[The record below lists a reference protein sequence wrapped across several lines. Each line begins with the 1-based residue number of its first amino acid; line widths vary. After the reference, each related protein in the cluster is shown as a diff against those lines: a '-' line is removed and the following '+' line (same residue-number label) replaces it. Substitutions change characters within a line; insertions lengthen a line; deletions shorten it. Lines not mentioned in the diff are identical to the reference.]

1 MIRFSMMRLSPW
13 IVGVAV
19 ALISTALGSEIPAI
33 ALAAEEAVIVPAPA
47 LDNPKAAGPL
57 QTAVVAG
64 GCFWGVHGVYQHV
77 RGARQV
83 LSGYSG
89 GAKSTADYETV
100 SRGESGHA
108 ESVEIRF
115 DPKELSYGEILQIYF
130 SVAHDP
136 TQLDRQGPDVGPQYR
151 SAIFYA
157 DESQKRIAEAY
168 IAQLDRA
175 KVFRRAIVT
184 RVERLSAFYPA
195 EAYHQDFLLRNP
207 YYPYIVV
214 NDLPKLANLKRV
226 FPARYREEPVTALSA
241 R

>member
-1 MIRFSMMRLSPW
+1 MIRPSRL
-13 IVGVAV
+13 IGGLVV
-19 ALISTALGSEIPAI
+19 ALISAVLGYEILTSAF
-33 ALAAEEAVIVPAPA
+33 ASEEAVVIPAPA
-47 LDNPKAAGPL
+47 VDNQKAAGPL

-77 RGARQV
+77 RGTRQV

-89 GAKSTADYETV
+89 GMKTTADYETV
-100 SRGESGHA
+100 SRGDTGHA

-136 TQLDRQGPDVGPQYR
+136 TQLNRQGPDVGTQYR

-175 KVFRRAIVT
+175 KVFRRPIVT
-184 RVERLSAFYPA
+184 RLERLTAFYAA
-195 EAYHQDFLLRNP
+195 EDYHQDFLIKNP
-207 YYPYIVV
+207 SYPYILI
-214 NDLPKLANLKRV
+214 NDLPKIASLKTV
-226 FPARYREEPVTALSA
+226 FPARYREQPVTAQST

>member
-1 MIRFSMMRLSPW
+1 MIRLSRL
-13 IVGVAV
+13 IGGLAV
-19 ALISTALGSEIPAI
+19 ALISAVLGYEILTSAF
-33 ALAAEEAVIVPAPA
+33 ASEEAVAIPAPVV
-47 LDNPKAAGPL
+47 DNPKAAGPL

-77 RGARQV
+77 RGTRQV

-89 GAKSTADYETV
+89 GTKATADYETV
-100 SRGESGHA
+100 SRGDSGHA

-136 TQLDRQGPDVGPQYR
+136 TQLNRQGPDVGTQYR

-168 IAQLDRA
+168 ITQLDRA
-175 KVFRRAIVT
+175 KVFRRPIVT
-184 RVERLSAFYPA
+184 KLERLTAFYPA
-195 EAYHQDFLLRNP
+195 EDYHQDFLIKNP
-207 YYPYIVV
+207 SYPYIVI
-214 NDLPKLANLKRV
+214 NDLPKIAGLKTV
-226 FPARYREEPVTALSA
+226 FPARYREQPVTAQST

>member
-1 MIRFSMMRLSPW
+1 MIRLGPW
-13 IVGVAV
+13 VGGVAL
-19 ALISTALGSEIPAI
+19 ALLGAVLGYQILSS
-33 ALAAEEAVIVPAPA
+33 ALASEEAVVVPAPA
-47 LDNPKAAGPL
+47 VDNPKASGPP

-77 RGARQV
+77 RGTRQV

-89 GAKSTADYETV
+89 GTKATADYETV
-100 SRGESGHA
+100 SGGASGHA

-115 DPKELSYGEILQIYF
+115 DPEELSYGEILQIFF

-136 TQLDRQGPDVGPQYR
+136 TQLNRQGPDVGTQYR

-168 IAQLDRA
+168 VAQLDRA
-175 KVFRRAIVT
+175 KAFRRPIVT
-184 RVERLSAFYPA
+184 KLERLTAFYPA

-207 YYPYIVV
+207 SYPYIVV
-214 NDLPKLANLKRV
+214 NDLPKIASLKSV
-226 FPARYREEPVTALSA
+226 FPALYREQPVTIQSA

>member
-1 MIRFSMMRLSPW
+1 MG
-13 IVGVAV
+13 GVAV
-19 ALISTALGSEIPAI
+19 ALISAALCSELPAP
-33 ALAAEEAVIVPAPA
+33 ALSAEEAVIVPAPT
-47 LDNPKAAGPL
+47 LDNPKTAGPL

-64 GCFWGVHGVYQHV
+64 GCFWGVHGIYQHV

-89 GAKSTADYETV
+89 GAKATADYETV

-108 ESVEIRF
+108 ESVEIHF
-115 DPKELSYGEILQIYF
+115 DPTELSYGEILQIFF

-136 TQLDRQGPDVGPQYR
+136 TQLNRQGPDVGTQYR
-151 SAIFYA
+151 SAIFYG

-175 KVFRRAIVT
+175 KVFRRPIVT
-184 RVERLSAFYPA
+184 RVERLTAFYPA
-195 EAYHQDFLLRNP
+195 EAYHQDFLLKNP
-207 YYPYIVV
+207 NYPYIVV
-214 NDLPKLANLKRV
+214 NDLPKLASLKRV
-226 FPARYREEPVTALSA
+226 FPARYQGEPVTAQSA

>member
-1 MIRFSMMRLSPW
+1 MIRLSRW
-13 IVGVAV
+13 IGGVAL
-19 ALISTALGSEIPAI
+19 ALISTALCSEIPTRAF
-33 ALAAEEAVIVPAPA
+33 AAEEAVVVPAPA

-77 RGARQV
+77 RGTRQV

-89 GAKSTADYETV
+89 GTKATADYETV
-100 SRGESGHA
+100 SRGESAHA

-115 DPKELSYGEILQIYF
+115 DPNELSYGEVLQIYF

-136 TQLDRQGPDVGPQYR
+136 TQLNRQGPDVGTQYR

-157 DESQKRIAEAY
+157 DESQRRIAEAF

-184 RVERLSAFYPA
+184 RVERLTAFYPA
-195 EAYHQDFLLRNP
+195 EAYHQDFLIKNP
-207 YYPYIVV
+207 SYPYIVV
-214 NDLPKLANLKRV
+214 NDLPKIANLKSV
-226 FPARYREEPVTALSA
+226 FPARYREQPVTAQSA

>member
-1 MIRFSMMRLSPW
+1 MIRLSRW
-13 IVGVAV
+13 IGGVAL
-19 ALISTALGSEIPAI
+19 ALISTVLCYEIATI
-33 ALAAEEAVIVPAPA
+33 ALAAEEAVVLPAPA

-77 RGARQV
+77 RGTRQV

-89 GAKSTADYETV
+89 GTKATADYETV

-108 ESVEIRF
+108 EAVEIRF
-115 DPKELSYGEILQIYF
+115 DPKELSYGDILQIYF

-136 TQLDRQGPDVGPQYR
+136 TQLNRQGPDVGAQYR

-157 DESQKRIAEAY
+157 DESQRRIAEAY
-168 IAQLDRA
+168 IAQLDHA
-175 KVFRRAIVT
+175 KAFRRPIVT
-184 RVERLSAFYPA
+184 RVERVTAFYPA
-195 EAYHQDFLLRNP
+195 EAYHQDFLIKNP
-207 YYPYIVV
+207 HYPYIVV
-214 NDLPKLANLKRV
+214 NDLPKIASLKRV
-226 FPARYREEPVTALSA
+226 FPARYREQPVTAQSA